1 MTTRTC
7 QDNPLPTGCF
17 LSAECSKENSKLS
30 YLLRPLVRLVDG
42 GMPPVCD
49 RPHGNRRTVFP
60 SFFTGGQIGCS
71 NGSKSSG
78 SNSCSLARSS
88 CHAPKPGEGDATP
101 PTTPSVETPTAAAA
115 AFAAAPA
122 FLSDASI
129 FPAGAKAND
138 DARALIDLIQGSFAT
153 NSSVAVALRR
163 RSTLMPSPPSPRE
176 GGRFRLPELFHPPSL
191 LLLGRPSGQS
201 GCWQLFLPS
210 RCASLMVAALPP
222 SVGLAV

>member
-138 DARALIDLIQGSFAT
+138 DARARAHRPHPRELRQLLRCSGTAPPLHFDAIAPIAKGGREIQTSRAFP
-153 NSSVAVALRR
+153 SSL
-163 RSTLMPSPPSPRE
+163 SSPPW
-176 GGRFRLPELFHPPSL
+176 PS
-191 LLLGRPSGQS
+191 
-201 GCWQLFLPS
+201 
-210 RCASLMVAALPP
+210 
-222 SVGLAV
+222 

>member
-30 YLLRPLVRLVDG
+30 YLFRPLVPLVDG

-78 SNSCSLARSS
+78 SNSCSLARSLLMS
-88 CHAPKPGEGDATP
+88 RPKTRGRRRHAADNAVGRD
-101 PTTPSVETPTAAAA
+101 S
-115 AFAAAPA
+115 
-122 FLSDASI
+122 
-129 FPAGAKAND
+129 
-138 DARALIDLIQGSFAT
+138 
-153 NSSVAVALRR
+153 NSRHRRLRR
-163 RSTLMPSPPSPRE
+163 RARFPLRRRQHFPGRRESQRRRARAHRPHPRELRQLLRCSGTAPPLHFDAIAPIAKGGREIQTSRAFPSSLSSPPW
-176 GGRFRLPELFHPPSL
+176 PS
-191 LLLGRPSGQS
+191 
-201 GCWQLFLPS
+201 
-210 RCASLMVAALPP
+210 
-222 SVGLAV
+222 